1 MPPITTTFEDDL
13 AVVSMDDGKANAM
26 NLEFLSALSDAFDEV
41 ARSEALAVALL
52 GRPRFFS
59 GGIDLK
65 AYAGYDEQQ
74 RERHTRALAGA
85 LMKVFAF
92 GRPVVAGVTGHAIA
106 GGALLAFACDLR
118 VMAPEVKIGT
128 NEVALGVNVPD
139 FGLAITEAAFPR
151 HMYTELLLHGTMLPS
166 QEALKYGLVS
176 EVVEY
181 VSDRAKERARQ
192 LAKSVGRDAY
202 EVTKKR
208 IRQPIVD
215 RAMATLDRDI
225 AGFVRGVTALAR
237 PGK

>member
-1 MPPITTTFEDDL
+1 MPPITTTFEDEL

-26 NLEFLSALSDAFDEV
+26 NLEFLSALAEAFDEV
-41 ARSEALAVALL
+41 ARSDARAVALV

-65 AYAGYDEQQ
+65 AYAGYDQQ
-74 RERHTRALAGA
+74 QGESHTRALAGA

-106 GGALLAFACDLR
+106 GGALLAFACDVR
-118 VMAPEVKIGT
+118 VMAPEAKIGT

-151 HMYTELLLHGTMLPS
+151 HMYTELLLHGAMLTS
-166 QEALKYGLVS
+166 QEALSRGLVA

-181 VSDRAKERARQ
+181 VTDRAKERAR
-192 LAKSVGRDAY
+192 LLGKSVGRDAY
-202 EVTKKR
+202 EATKKR
-208 IRQPIVD
+208 IRQPVAD
-215 RAMATLDRDI
+215 RAMATLNRDI
-225 AGFVRGVTALAR
+225 EQFVRDVTALAR
-237 PGK
+237 PGR